1 MAENIDAER
10 DQYKFP
16 MHLRYTMERASLV
29 LKNSADIRRREL
41 DEDQQSLIREVLDD
55 LERACAESGLV
66 ARRTPSASIGED
78 GLPELPPQHDEL
90 SARWECDACDGRG
103 HDGETH
109 WQGHFQPPE
118 PFPCSDC
125 GGIGSHATDAYTADQ
140 MRQYARDAVA
150 ADRRARA
157 GIPLPADC
165 GRNLRMPGEKS
176 PQAAQGVS
184 INEDVE
190 FQVRLCDVMVA
201 AKTGQ
206 SVTTQSEKIQALTD
220 WLDEQLSDLR
230 AQLARQSQE
239 EPLCTMRSAFDA
251 IDFVA
256 ENNGPGR
263 AHWAL
268 GKLKRV
274 EFAAP
279 PLSSEPQAEKGEK

>member
-103 HDGETH
+103 HDGEVH

-150 ADRRARA
+150 ANRRARGMVPSQMKEPSA
-157 GIPLPADC
+157 REA
-165 GRNLRMPGEKS
+165 S
-176 PQAAQGVS
+176 PQAAQGVKKLP
-184 INEDVE
+184 ED
-190 FQVRLCDVMVA
+190 L
-201 AKTGQ
+201 
-206 SVTTQSEKIQALTD
+206 
-220 WLDEQLSDLR
+220 LDELSD
-230 AQLARQSQE
+230 AVIEAFNQAFAIKDWAAR
-239 EPLCTMRSAFDA
+239 D
-251 IDFVA
+251 
-256 ENNGPGR
+256 
-263 AHWAL
+263 HWRDVL
-268 GKLKRV
+268 TRF
-274 EFAAP
+274 EDWRAAP
-279 PLSSEPQAEKGEK
+279 PLSSEQQADTEGGACD